1 MGFNAH
7 GPHFASRRLPTQVPM
22 PTRVP
27 ILAIILTMTA
37 TTALAAGKRAHKP
50 SLKPQRCEVRIHQP
64 AASVVLNRTT
74 APASICVQGCDAKL
88 VGVHREAGQ
97 LAALAIYSGRR
108 CLPADGGPAEP
119 RAKPKSKA
127 KPKPKLKLAA
137 KPAPGLSSGG
147 PLPRDG
153 TRSRMRD

>member
-1 MGFNAH
+1 
-7 GPHFASRRLPTQVPM
+7 M

-37 TTALAAGKRAHKP
+37 TTAHAAGKRAHKP
-50 SLKPQRCEVRIHQP
+50 ALKPQRCEVRIHQP

-108 CLPADGGPAEP
+108 CLPADGGPAAP
-119 RAKPKSKA
+119 RPKPKAKTKPKS
-127 KPKPKLKLAA
+127 KLAA
-137 KPAPGLSSGG
+137 KPAPGLNSGG

-153 TRSRMRD
+153 ARSRMRD

>member
-1 MGFNAH
+1 
-7 GPHFASRRLPTQVPM
+7 M

-50 SLKPQRCEVRIHQP
+50 AHKPTRCEVRIHQP

-74 APASICVQGCDAKL
+74 APASVCIQGCDAKL

-97 LAALAIYSGRR
+97 IAALAIYSGRR
-108 CLPADGGPAEP
+108 CPPADGSPAEP
-119 RAKPKSKA
+119 RAQPKPKAKA
-127 KPKPKLKLAA
+127 KPKLKLAA
-137 KPAPGLSSGG
+137 KPAPGLIGDE
-147 PLPRDG
+147 PLPRRG
-153 TRSRMRD
+153 ARSRIRD